1 MKTLS
6 SLSKSFAASLAAGL
20 ASMFAGIAC
29 LVAGNTMAGVLAM
42 VATALTGAAILWNRK
57 SAARVSEASRALAAL
72 ADGDL
77 NSRMVWL
84 SDGGDVH
91 ALSENFNAAADKV
104 EAFAREVRGALEA
117 ASHGRFKRTIRPE
130 GMNHDYRGYVEAINV
145 ACHRMEQAEQGIG
158 AMVERIDKQ
167 VADTLESVAHLTEDL
182 VNSAHTMSSVTQEV
196 SADAEIASSSAENAS
211 CSAQTVAA
219 AAEELHASIA
229 EISAQVGR
237 SSTAAQSA
245 AASMSDARHVIV
257 RLGSAAQEIGDVL
270 ALIRDIAAQTNLLAL
285 NATIEAARAGE
296 AGKGFAV
303 VANEVKNLANQT
315 ARATE
320 DITEKITTIQEV
332 ANDTTAMMA
341 TVSEAIHGMEEVSSG
356 IAAAVEEQ
364 TAATSEIARTVGV
377 TAEQAEEV
385 KRRMRSV
392 EDSVSKADNASV
404 AVNESA
410 VRMDESLNGMRKL
423 LIKAVR
429 TSSEFAN
436 RRKGPRRAA
445 MLDAEIRQGGRV
457 IKAQIHDLSEGGAM
471 VTNPSGSALARG
483 ASVLLVI
490 PGDGVEIR
498 AEISAATDAF
508 YHMHFVEGALPTAKV
523 NSLSKSSIGRLLET
537 TKEDHRQFVRRIADA
552 VEGKVALLPS
562 ELSTHHTCRL
572 GRWYDNVTDDH
583 MMALSAFKKLLDL
596 HRPVHTTGRN
606 VLIAL
611 EKQQLSE
618 ARDRYQRL
626 EEQSQAVIA
635 GLDALLRECMA

>member
-229 EISAQVGR
+229 EISPGW
-237 SSTAAQSA
+237 
-245 AASMSDARHVIV
+245 
-257 RLGSAAQEIGDVL
+257 
-270 ALIRDIAAQTNLLAL
+270 ALLDC
-285 NATIEAARAGE
+285 
-296 AGKGFAV
+296 
-303 VANEVKNLANQT
+303 
-315 ARATE
+315 
-320 DITEKITTIQEV
+320 
-332 ANDTTAMMA
+332 
-341 TVSEAIHGMEEVSSG
+341 
-356 IAAAVEEQ
+356 
-364 TAATSEIARTVGV
+364 RTVG
-377 TAEQAEEV
+377 
-385 KRRMRSV
+385 
-392 EDSVSKADNASV
+392 
-404 AVNESA
+404 
-410 VRMDESLNGMRKL
+410 
-423 LIKAVR
+423 
-429 TSSEFAN
+429 
-436 RRKGPRRAA
+436 
-445 MLDAEIRQGGRV
+445 GGE
-457 IKAQIHDLSEGGAM
+457 HE
-471 VTNPSGSALARG
+471 
-483 ASVLLVI
+483 
-490 PGDGVEIR
+490 
-498 AEISAATDAF
+498 
-508 YHMHFVEGALPTAKV
+508 
-523 NSLSKSSIGRLLET
+523 
-537 TKEDHRQFVRRIADA
+537 
-552 VEGKVALLPS
+552 
-562 ELSTHHTCRL
+562 
-572 GRWYDNVTDDH
+572 
-583 MMALSAFKKLLDL
+583 
-596 HRPVHTTGRN
+596 
-606 VLIAL
+606 
-611 EKQQLSE
+611 
-618 ARDRYQRL
+618 
-626 EEQSQAVIA
+626 
-635 GLDALLRECMA
+635 